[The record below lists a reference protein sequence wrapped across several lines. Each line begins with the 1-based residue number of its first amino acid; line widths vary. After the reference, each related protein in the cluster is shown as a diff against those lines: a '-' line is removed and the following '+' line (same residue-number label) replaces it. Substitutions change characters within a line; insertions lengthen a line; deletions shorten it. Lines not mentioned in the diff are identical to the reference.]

1 MCSMDFD
8 RSMVAEAVVVAVL
21 PILAK
26 SVVAVSAAENGIGMS
41 ILFCKFY
48 SLRFFFFT
56 CSGIGGGGGKSL
68 SAFICWAICIFKL
81 FKLLI

>member
-1 MCSMDFD
+1 MDFD

-26 SVVAVSAAENGIGMS
+26 SAVAVNATGKNPNGMS
-41 ILFCKFY
+41 ILF
-48 SLRFFFFT
+48 SRFIRGVYFT

-68 SAFICWAICIFKL
+68 SAFIC
-81 FKLLI
+81 